1 MNLAK
6 LLLAAAVLAPIPS
19 VSLAQQSVNG
29 TVTTIDR
36 PSETIVIERTQD
48 GTVGAGGGGA
58 TEQQFKAPQGVLD
71 TVHPGDEVIFSA
83 SEIGGNKTITN
94 IGPR

>member
-48 GTVGAGGGGA
+48 GTVGASGGGA

-83 SEIGGNKTITN
+83 SEIDGNKTITK
-94 IGPR
+94 IEPR